1 MSVEAITWAYS
12 QKAGSATAKSVLVAM
27 ANCASPDFICWP
39 SMAYLQAV
47 TEQDRK
53 TVLANIKRLKHLHLI
68 ADTEVRTGR
77 TGQVVVYRLN
87 PEAVGQGAQNWNGS
101 EIGTV
106 PFFPPK
112 GPVFPAKRCQKRD
125 TEPKGTV
132 SEPSKAKSVS
142 FALPGWV
149 PVESWD
155 AWVEMRKAIKKPL
168 TPRALQLAVGKLA
181 RLQEQGHDAAAVL
194 DQSTLN
200 SWQDLY
206 ALKGSTDTTRSV
218 AKPWEG
224 AR

>member
-1 MSVEAITWAYS
+1 MSVEAITWAFS
-12 QKAGSATAKSVLVAM
+12 QQVGNATAKSVLVAM
-27 ANCASPDFICWP
+27 ANCAGPEFVCWP
-39 SMAYLQAV
+39 SMAYLQTV

-53 TVLANIKRLKHLHLI
+53 TVLANIKRLKQRRLI
-68 ADTEVRTGR
+68 AATEERKGK

-87 PEAVGQGAQNWNGS
+87 PTAEESQERNSSENGP
-101 EIGTV
+101 V
-106 PFFPPK
+106 PFFPAK
-112 GPVFPAKRCQKRD
+112 GPVFPANRSQKRD